1 MYYAIA
7 AGLVLLI
14 GLAIWK
20 FFNQYLK
27 YFIIAVVLAVP
38 IIYMF
43 MPTAEIKDP
52 VIGKLA
58 YGVQTK
64 SFLGKIVVNDKR
76 AGEYVVEISGLKKR
90 YPMENVIVSDK
101 IMPKDPTPAAAES
114 TAAPS
119 PAATK

>member
-7 AGLVLLI
+7 AGLDLLI

-43 MPTAEIKDP
+43 MPATQVKDP

-64 SFLGKIVVNDKR
+64 SFLGTIVVNDKR
-76 AGEYVVEISGLKKR
+76 AGEYVVEISGQKKS

>member
-1 MYYAIA
+1 MYYLIA
-7 AGLVLLI
+7 AGITALI

-27 YFIIAVVLAVP
+27 YFIIALVLAIP
-38 IIYMF
+38 IVYMF

-76 AGEYVVEISGLKKR
+76 AGE
-90 YPMENVIVSDK
+90 
-101 IMPKDPTPAAAES
+101 
-114 TAAPS
+114 
-119 PAATK
+119 

>member
-27 YFIIAVVLAVP
+27 YFIIAVVLAIP
-38 IIYMF
+38 IVYMF
-43 MPTAEIKDP
+43 MPTTVAKDP

-101 IMPKDPTPAAAES
+101 IMPKDPTPATAES

>member
-7 AGLVLLI
+7 AGVVLLI
-14 GLAIWK
+14 GLVIWK

-38 IIYMF
+38 VVYMF
-43 MPTAEIKDP
+43 MPTTQVKDP

-76 AGEYVVEISGLKKR
+76 AGEYVVEISGQKKR
-90 YPMENVIVSDK
+90 YPIENVIVSDK
-101 IMPKDPTPAAAES
+101 IMPKDPSPAAASES
-114 TAAPS
+114 PAAPS
-119 PAATK
+119 PASK

>member
-1 MYYAIA
+1 MYYLIA
-7 AGLVLLI
+7 AGITALI

-27 YFIIAVVLAVP
+27 FFIIAVVLAVP
-38 IIYMF
+38 VIYMF
-43 MPTAEIKDP
+43 MPTTQVKDP

-64 SFLGKIVVNDKR
+64 SFLGTVVVNDKR

-90 YPMENVIVSDK
+90 YPIENVIVSDK
-101 IMPKDPTPAAAES
+101 IIPKEPTPPAAES
-114 TAAPS
+114 TAVPS

>member
-38 IIYMF
+38 VIYMF

-90 YPMENVIVSDK
+90 YPIENVIVSDK
-101 IMPKDPTPAAAES
+101 IMPKDPTPAASES

>member
-20 FFNQYLK
+20 FFNPYLK
-27 YFIIAVVLAVP
+27 YFIIAVVLAIP
-38 IIYMF
+38 IVYMF

-101 IMPKDPTPAAAES
+101 IMPKDPTPATAES

>member
-1 MYYAIA
+1 MVYAIA

-101 IMPKDPTPAAAES
+101 IMPKDPTPATAES

>member
-27 YFIIAVVLAVP
+27 YFIIAVVLAIP
-38 IIYMF
+38 IVYMF

-90 YPMENVIVSDK
+90 YPIENVIVSDK
-101 IMPKDPTPAAAES
+101 IMPKDPTPATAES
-114 TAAPS
+114 PAAPS
-119 PAATK
+119 PAAAK

>member
-1 MYYAIA
+1 MVYAIA

-27 YFIIAVVLAVP
+27 YSIIAVVLAIP
-38 IIYMF
+38 IVYMF
-43 MPTAEIKDP
+43 MPTAQVKDP
-52 VIGKLA
+52 DIGKLA

-64 SFLGKIVVNDKR
+64 SFLGTIVVKDKR
-76 AGEYVVEISGLKKR
+76 AGEYVVEINGLKKR
-90 YPMENVIVSDK
+90 YPMENVIPSEGILK
-101 IMPKDPTPAAAES
+101 KDPTPATAES

>member
-1 MYYAIA
+1 MYYLIA
-7 AGLVLLI
+7 AGITALI

-27 YFIIAVVLAVP
+27 FFIIAVVLAVP
-38 IIYMF
+38 VIYMF
-43 MPTAEIKDP
+43 MPTTQVKDP

-64 SFLGKIVVNDKR
+64 SFLGTVVVNDKR

-90 YPMENVIVSDK
+90 YPIENVIVSDK
-101 IMPKDPTPAAAES
+101 IMPKEPTPPAAES
-114 TAAPS
+114 TAVPS